1 MGMGRMG
8 REASGGSRKK
18 NKLRIDFKRNAS
30 MAPAH
35 FKLSKSHKS
44 RAVDGE
50 WNGPL
55 DGWTDGQWPA
65 LSRGKWN
72 CKMLLLHFPAEWLL
86 GSRTRTFWI
95 YAKPRSEQVGLY
107 FMSKSL
113 PPDPLDAPCSMPA
126 DSRLFRLFPG
136 CSCWWVSL
144 CANKS
149 SHATGLWRKNLGR
162 GLEKRRAQRL
172 GGRLHGVV
180 LV

>member
-1 MGMGRMG
+1 VRQSKSNIESKRRKYAMVVMGMGRMG

-65 LSRGKWN
+65 LSRGK
-72 CKMLLLHFPAEWLL
+72 
-86 GSRTRTFWI
+86 
-95 YAKPRSEQVGLY
+95 
-107 FMSKSL
+107 
-113 PPDPLDAPCSMPA
+113 
-126 DSRLFRLFPG
+126 
-136 CSCWWVSL
+136 
-144 CANKS
+144 
-149 SHATGLWRKNLGR
+149 
-162 GLEKRRAQRL
+162 
-172 GGRLHGVV
+172 
-180 LV
+180 